1 MKLSMKLILATGMAC
16 IVIGVAGVA
25 VVLKGTDLDAG
36 LATIDIE
43 KKVAAA
49 DIKRLSVNTDVA
61 GVTFLPGG
69 NSDEIKVHMLGTLS
83 KAREKDL
90 DLSAVSSNQTWTVNA
105 RTQKSFNFGFNVA
118 DIKTWFFVI
127 GEKKLRVE
135 VTLPDKVYEEIRVKT
150 NIGSIQLAEIQA
162 DRLIA
167 QADTGKIA
175 LDSFK
180 GKSLDLGTDTGAI
193 MVKNAQGN
201 VRLKTDTGSINATLQ
216 QLADTVDAQS
226 NTGSVRLTFASAPT
240 SASFS
245 LSSDIGRVSL
255 LVPGVVV
262 DAKEKHNVKA
272 TIGAGAAKVRVQTDT
287 GSIDVGIMK

>member
-1 MKLSMKLILATGMAC
+1 MKLSMKLIFATGVAC

-25 VVLKGTDLDAG
+25 VVLKGTDINAG
-36 LATIDIE
+36 LTTIDIE
-43 KKVAAA
+43 KKVAVA
-49 DIKRLSVNTDVA
+49 DIKRLSVDTDVA
-61 GVTFLPGG
+61 GVAFLPGG

-118 DIKTWFFVI
+118 DIKSWFLVES
-127 GEKKLRVE
+127 EKKLRLE
-135 VTLPDKVYEEIRVKT
+135 VTLPDKVYEEIRIKSS
-150 NIGSIQLAEIQA
+150 IGSIQLTEIQA
-162 DRLIA
+162 DRLTA

-175 LDSFK
+175 LDSFN

-193 MVKNAQGN
+193 TVKQAQGN
-201 VRLKTDTGSINATLQ
+201 VRLKTDTGSIDATLQ
-216 QLADTVDAQS
+216 QLADTVDVQS

-240 SASFS
+240 SATFS

-255 LVPGVVV
+255 SVPGAVV

-287 GSIDVGIMK
+287 GSIDVGTGK